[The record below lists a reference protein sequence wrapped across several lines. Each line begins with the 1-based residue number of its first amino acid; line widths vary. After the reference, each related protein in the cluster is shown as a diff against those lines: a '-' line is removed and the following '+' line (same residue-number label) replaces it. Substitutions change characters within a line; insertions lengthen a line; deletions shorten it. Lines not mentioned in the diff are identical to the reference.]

1 MVRFP
6 WSNSLSQYIYTLQST
21 SPTPLEQCP
30 ENRRARLRQSINYY
44 LASLT
49 YSY

>member
-30 ENRRARLRQSINYY
+30 ENRRARLRQTINYY